1 MATFRPGLFGGD
13 APRVSPIRRLQPQQV
28 DMLGY
33 APQLMAQP
41 TEQRRPRFTAQDAQ
55 TSNEPAL
62 GPVANTPT
70 FPLFGSSAPKSGTID
85 PKKAV
90 PMAGQ
95 SSGYEPGKRDWWK
108 EISSD
113 PLGFFLTGTDGLSQ
127 KREEGILS
135 DYARQT
141 AEESAQKRQARV
153 DEAGLLG
160 LEGRDANLYINAPD
174 KYYEAYA
181 KNQEQT
187 KLGKGERLVPGFGGD
202 EVYNQEWDVYN
213 GQVGGTNADG
223 SAWVWGERQDKTPE
237 QITAEQTLA
246 ATIDKNRNDYSL
258 GQGRLKIDGDRLAF
272 DRDEAERKATYGD
285 PEFTAAQNARI
296 YSDSMD
302 AVDEAMK
309 NQGRLDTIARTALQF
324 VESAKDYNSQ
334 GEGWWNDLGQ
344 ALSMDTTGLKQL
356 TDTIAPLIREP
367 GSGGNSDADVAMFKS
382 SVVSINNPKQANVRF
397 ANGAQ
402 ALAGRNK
409 EFVTYLSDAIDP
421 NDPKSRQNANK
432 IWLAYASENPLF
444 DPNTGEVKAPPKF
457 KDWLDIKTGRAVAPV
472 TTSPMQMRTDRGVE
486 TIPAQSWS
494 AVSSGGGRP
503 GPTAPT
509 APMDWRSGPSP
520 AAPQPVQSQQPP
532 PGVDPD
538 DWQFMTPEQRA
549 LFQ

>member
-1 MATFRPGLFGGD
+1 MGD
-13 APRVSPIRRLQPQQV
+13 
-28 DMLGY
+28 
-33 APQLMAQP
+33 
-41 TEQRRPRFTAQDAQ
+41 
-55 TSNEPAL
+55 
-62 GPVANTPT
+62 GP
-70 FPLFGSSAPKSGTID
+70 
-85 PKKAV
+85 
-90 PMAGQ
+90 
-95 SSGYEPGKRDWWK
+95 SGYSVGKRDWWGEVSK
-108 EISSD
+108 D
-113 PLGFFLTGTDGLSQ
+113 PMFYLFNGQAGLDE
-127 KREEGILS
+127 RRNEGILS
-135 DYARQT
+135 DYARQA
-141 AEESAQKRQARV
+141 AEESARR
-153 DEAGLLG
+153 EAQIQTWINSDDP
-160 LEGRDANLYINAPD
+160 RDRMRLAAALNA
-174 KYYEAYA
+174 E
-181 KNQEQT
+181 
-187 KLGKGERLVPGFGGD
+187 KLGDNLATNFAAANVNAGDSRVSGFG
-202 EVYNQEWDVYN
+202 DVYTAPKF
-213 GQVGGTNADG
+213 GVDGGYGYT
-223 SAWVWGERQDKTPE
+223 QTPE
-237 QITAEQTLA
+237 GIEWQDQRGQNYAEDNNAAVTAE
-246 ATIDKNRNDYSL
+246 TIRNNNLTNSRGW
-258 GQGRLKIDGDRLAF
+258 GQIGVDRDRLAF

-472 TTSPMQMRTDRGVE
+472 TTSPMQMRTERGVE

-509 APMDWRSGPSP
+509 GPMGLRGGTGGGGGQMGLGSRPTP

-538 DWQFMTPEQRA
+538 DWKYFTPEMKQQYLAGRG
-549 LFQ
+549 Q